1 MQLPRHPQNA
11 DYVFRDIEP
20 IQREGEQ
27 LIPTHCCFCGMQ
39 CGMNIRVDNETHRVL
54 GVEPRY
60 DFPMNGGRLCP
71 KGVSAYR
78 QTHHEDRLLRP
89 LIRKN
94 GVLTESSWDE
104 AYDLIVSK
112 IKEIQAK
119 YGKDAFSIYSGSS
132 MTNEKCYM
140 VGKFAR
146 IGLGT
151 KNIDYNGRYC
161 MSSAS
166 VGFNQ
171 TLGIDRGSTN
181 PWSDIRFADVILI
194 AGSNTAECHPLSMPY
209 IWGAR
214 DRGAKLIVVDPRQTK
229 TALVADI
236 HFDIKPGTDMALSN
250 GLLHVLIKENMIDN
264 DFIQNHTTGFEDLV
278 TMVEKYD
285 PQTVANICGI
295 RDPQK
300 IVEAARMF
308 GQAKNGYVMFA
319 RGMEQHAKGSDSV
332 SNYTNL
338 VLVTGKIGRKG
349 SGVATITGQG
359 NGQGGREHGQKA
371 DQLPGFRKITNP
383 EHRKYIAS
391 VWGVDESEIP
401 GPGISAFEM
410 LKAMGTGEIKGLL
423 LICSNPFVSA
433 PSAGNVAEY
442 VKNLDFF
449 VAIDFFLSETAELA
463 DVVLPS
469 TVWIED
475 DGTTTNVEGRVIK
488 INGIENTP
496 GEAKRDWVI
505 LRELAERLGRGQYF
519 NYQSPKEIFEELRIA
534 SKGGVADYS
543 GISYE
548 KIEKMDGVFWPC
560 PSDDHEGTPRL
571 FEDLRFNFPDGK
583 ARILAFEHKGPNE
596 DTDEEYPF
604 ILTTGRVVFHYLSGN
619 QTRRIDSLLQ
629 FAPEPYVEIHPDTA
643 KKLGIENGQWC
654 KISSRRGNITVPA
667 KLTKIIRPDTFFV
680 PYHWGKTLAINQLT
694 NPALDPK
701 SKMPE
706 FKVCAVKIEK
716 TEQKE
721 VQGVDGQSTVH

>member
-1 MQLPRHPQNA
+1 MRLPRHPQNA

-27 LIPTHCCFCGMQ
+27 LIPTHCCYCGMQ
-39 CGMNIRVDNETHRVL
+39 CGMNIRVDDETHKVL

-78 QTHHEDRLLRP
+78 QAHHEDRLLHP

-94 GVLTESSWDE
+94 GVLTESTWDE
-104 AYDLIVSK
+104 AMDFIVGK
-112 IKEIQAK
+112 IKDIQSK
-119 YGKDAFSIYSGSS
+119 YGKDAVSVYSGSS

-181 PWSDIRFADVILI
+181 PWSDIRSADVLLI

-236 HFDIKPGTDMALSN
+236 HFDIKPGTDLALSN
-250 GLLHVLIKENMIDN
+250 GLLHVLIKENLVDQN
-264 DFIQNHTTGFEDLV
+264 FIQNHTTGFQDLV
-278 TMVEKYD
+278 QMVEKYT
-285 PQTVANICGI
+285 PEKVAQICGL

-308 GQAKNGYVMFA
+308 GQAKNGMVMFA
-319 RGMEQHAKGSDSV
+319 RGLEQHSKGSDSV

-349 SGVATITGQG
+349 AGVATLTGQG

-383 EHRKYIAS
+383 EHRNYIAG
-391 VWGVDESEIP
+391 VWGVDETEIP

-410 LKAMGTGEIKGLL
+410 LQAMGTGEIKGLL

-433 PSAGNVAEY
+433 PSAGNVKKYLES
-442 VKNLDFF
+442 LDLF
-449 VAIDFFLSETAELA
+449 VAVDFFLSESAELA
-463 DVVLPS
+463 DVVLPC

-475 DGTTTNVEGRVIK
+475 NGTTTNVEGRVIR

-519 NYQSPKEIFEELRIA
+519 QYHSPKEIFDELRIA
-534 SKGGVADYS
+534 SKGGIADYS
-543 GISYE
+543 GITYE
-548 KIEKMDGVFWPC
+548 KIENMDGVFWPC
-560 PSDDHEGTPRL
+560 PSEDHPGTPRL
-571 FEDLRFNFPDGK
+571 FENLQFNFPDGK

-596 DTDEEYPF
+596 DTDQEYPF

-619 QTRRIDSLLQ
+619 QTRRIDSLRQ
-629 FAPEPYVEIHPDTA
+629 FCPDPYVEIHPDTA
-643 KKLGIENGQWC
+643 KKLGIENGHWC
-654 KISSRRGNITVPA
+654 KISSRRGSITVPA

-701 SKMPE
+701 SRMPE

-721 VQGVDGQSTVH
+721 VQGANGQSAVH